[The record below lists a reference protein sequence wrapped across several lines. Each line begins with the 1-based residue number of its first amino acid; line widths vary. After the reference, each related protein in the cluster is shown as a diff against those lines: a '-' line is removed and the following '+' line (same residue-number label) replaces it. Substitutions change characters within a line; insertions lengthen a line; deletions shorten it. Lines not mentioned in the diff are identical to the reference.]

1 MNVVPR
7 SALAAVVLT
16 SGASLARAQG
26 WPEIFDPLVL
36 RTVNLEMSDQ
46 DWQTIQHDETFDI
59 EVPTLLWLD
68 GEQPILVS
76 IRRKSA
82 DPLTAA
88 PGYDKVSYKIDI
100 NELVS
105 GQNWH
110 GLRAVSLDNGDD
122 QDVLAEGLAWYL
134 HRQASVAEGYGYNAG
149 LAAWVRLV
157 INGVDTGVYV
167 NAEQR
172 DKRFLENRGLWIEDE
187 TWLYEVEDLQG
198 FELDE
203 GEGDSPT
210 FLALCY
216 SPFAS
221 PSSCP
226 TPDAATLAANVPDLV
241 DVQGL
246 LALGAVDSFSANPDA
261 IFSHGKNFYFADFLT
276 GTKRLHF
283 PWDLDSAMGG
293 GGVHADIYATGSA
306 YSEILLAVPAFR
318 AQYSQI
324 LNDLVCGPFQ
334 ESLLHAFLDS
344 LEPVVS
350 AALAADPNNQFG
362 GESVSAV
369 FEGRKSWFSQRLASV
384 SAQIEGFVPCGPPP
398 CTGTIS
404 SYCTAKMDSSGCTP
418 SIGSSGTPSASAGS
432 GFSVS
437 AQQVLANMPGLLLYG
452 VSGPGG
458 IPFQDG
464 FLCVTPPTIRTP
476 LQISTSAGSPP
487 CTGAYAFDFN
497 AYIASGFDP
506 SLVAGQQV
514 WAQYWSR
521 DTGVPSG
528 SGLTNGLTFM
538 ICD

>member
-1 MNVVPR
+1 MNLLLR
-7 SALAAVVLT
+7 SALGTVTLLL
-16 SGASLARAQG
+16 ASPAWAQG

-36 RTVNLEMSDQ
+36 RTLNLQMSDQ
-46 DWQTIQHDETFDI
+46 DWQTIQHDETFEI
-59 EVPTLLWLD
+59 EVPTMLWLD
-68 GEQPILVS
+68 GEQPILVA

-122 QDVLAEGLAWYL
+122 QDVVSEGLAWYL
-134 HRQASVAEGYGYNAG
+134 HRQASVPAGYGYNAG
-149 LAAWVRLV
+149 LASWVRLV

-172 DKRFLENRGLWIEDE
+172 DKRVLENRGLWIEDE

-216 SPFAS
+216 KPFAS

-226 TPDAATLAANVPDLV
+226 TPDAATLAADVPTLV
-241 DVQGL
+241 DMQGL
-246 LALGAVDSFSANPDA
+246 LALAAVDSFSANPDA
-261 IFSHGKNFYFADFLT
+261 IFSHGKNFYFADYLT
-276 GTKRLHF
+276 GIRRLHF

-293 GGVHADIYATGSA
+293 GGVDADIYATGSA

-334 ESLLHAFLDS
+334 ESQLHAFLDA
-344 LEPVVS
+344 LEPVLS
-350 AALAADPNNQFG
+350 AALAADPNNQLG
-362 GESVSAV
+362 GESVAA
-369 FEGRKSWFSQRLASV
+369 FFDNRKAWLSQRLASV

-398 CTGTIS
+398 CTGSIS
-404 SYCTAKMDSSGCTP
+404 SYCTAKVNSSGCTP
-418 SIGSSGTPSASAGS
+418 SMGSSGTPSASAGS
-432 GFSVS
+432 GFSVR

-452 VSGPGG
+452 ISGPGG
-458 IPFQDG
+458 TPFQDG
-464 FLCVTPPTIRTP
+464 FLCATPPVIRTP
-476 LQISTSAGSPP
+476 LQIAAPAGSPP
-487 CTGAYAFDFN
+487 CTGVYAFDFN
-497 AYIASGFDP
+497 AYIAGGIDP
-506 SLVAGQQV
+506 KLVAGQQV
-514 WAQYWSR
+514 WSQYWSR
-521 DTGVPSG
+521 DTAVPSG
-528 SGLTNGLTFM
+528 SGLTNGLTFT
-538 ICD
+538 ICP